1 MPIILSSDKTMVSV
15 TTGQN
20 DYWPIYISIGNL
32 HNNVWWG
39 HCNGVALLGFLANPK
54 SKSFAIHS
62 FCHTADCF
70 FYSQPPRSTQTVYS
84 SKNSTTNLSIH
95 CWQKFS
101 HHSRLLWESLR
112 SLSFLMVISV
122 RLSIALGHISLT
134 TPSRSW
140 ILIAADLR
148 M

>member
-1 MPIILSSDKTMVSV
+1 MLIILGSDKTMVSV

-32 HNNVWWG
+32 HNNVRQG
-39 HCNGVALLGFLANPK
+39 HRNGVALLGFLANPK

-62 FCHTADCF
+62 VCHITDCF

-84 SKNSTTNLSIH
+84 SKNSTTNLSIC

-101 HHSRLLWESLR
+101 HHSRPLWKSLR
-112 SLSFLMVISV
+112 SLSFLMVISI

-134 TPSRSW
+134 TLSRHF
-140 ILIAADLR
+140 LLA
-148 M
+148 